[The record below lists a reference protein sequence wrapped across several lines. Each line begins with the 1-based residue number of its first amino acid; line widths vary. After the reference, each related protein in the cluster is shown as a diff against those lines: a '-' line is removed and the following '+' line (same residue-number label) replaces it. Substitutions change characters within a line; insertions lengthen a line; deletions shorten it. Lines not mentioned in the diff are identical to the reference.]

1 MAEAGEWRVSRRPS
15 DSSSSVRVPTDRL
28 DHPYDALL
36 ARSCFMVS
44 QVCACGTRTNWSYLP
59 NSRRRRQSGSP
70 RWTDREGHI
79 ARGAAFALSS
89 DDVCAEFPAHTNS
102 DGCETATRNAVV
114 FRLKYPVQRHRTPA
128 SVARGR
134 GRTPHHTVHPVCGVL
149 NAMVAANVTYAGQP
163 TGKIMGVIARLVV
176 ASSEPLET
184 QSSSVLAF
192 LLE

>member
-1 MAEAGEWRVSRRPS
+1 MLFSHARASWSRRC
-15 DSSSSVRVPTDRL
+15 VRVERGPIGATC
-28 DHPYDALL
+28 P
-36 ARSCFMVS
+36 
-44 QVCACGTRTNWSYLP
+44 TRTEGDKAAL
-59 NSRRRRQSGSP
+59 P
-70 RWTDREGHI
+70 RWTDWEGHI
-79 ARGAAFALSS
+79 ARGAVFALSP

-102 DGCETATRNAVV
+102 DGCEAATRNAVV